1 MFVLNATLDFETG
14 DYVISV
20 ENMDPFIVENG
31 IIVGK
36 LQGEITGTATPKI
49 HLS

>member
-1 MFVLNATLDFETG
+1 LELSGSQSQSLVIKQG
-14 DYVISV
+14 DI
-20 ENMDPFIVENG
+20 IVENG